1 MAEKELDLGEEKKSS
16 KKLIYIGAGL
26 ISLLLVVG
34 ATLYFAGFFAN
45 DGSSNPEE
53 QEIAESDEETVESV
67 TIYHPLEPDFIIN
80 FPKGQSAKLFQVGIT
95 VLAKS
100 EVAVEALKQHSPMIR
115 NNLLMLLNGQE
126 PETLRKREGKEALQ
140 ASVLEEIKKI
150 VDKQADGKEIEE
162 VFFTGFVMQ

>member
-1 MAEKELDLGEEKKSS
+1 MAEKEIDLGEEQKPS
-16 KKLIYIGAGL
+16 KKLLYIGAGL
-26 ISLLLVVG
+26 IGLLLVVG
-34 ATLYFAGFFAN
+34 ATLYFSGFFSK
-45 DGSSNPEE
+45 DGGSNTEG
-53 QEIAESDEETVESV
+53 QEVAESDEEAVESV
-67 TIYHPLEPDFIIN
+67 AIYHPLEPDFIIN

-100 EVAVEALKQHSPMIR
+100 EAAVEALKQHSPMIR

-126 PETLRKREGKEALQ
+126 PDALRKREGKEALQ
-140 ASVLEEIKKI
+140 ASVLAEIKKI

>member
-1 MAEKELDLGEEKKSS
+1 MAENEIDLGEEKKSS
-16 KKLIYIGAGL
+16 KKLVFIVGGVL
-26 ISLLLVVG
+26 SLLLVIG

-45 DGSSNPEE
+45 ADDSESEE
-53 QEIAESDEETVESV
+53 QEVAETSEEVTESLA
-67 TIYHPLEPDFIIN
+67 IYHPLEPDFIIN

-100 EVAVEALKQHSPMIR
+100 EIAVEALKQHSPMIR
-115 NNLLMLLNGQE
+115 NNLLMLLNGQK
-126 PETLRKREGKEALQ
+126 PEALRKREGKEALQ
-140 ASVLEEIKKI
+140 ASVLEEIQKV